1 MSSGAPLNTLPSAT
15 LVATLWPASPAR
27 AARSARRPAVDWTR
41 GVLLVVLGCFL
52 LTLASKVQVPLYPV
66 PMTLQTL
73 AVLVIGAA
81 YGWRLAGATLLA
93 YVAQGVAGL
102 PVFAGPVAG
111 PAALL
116 GPTGGFILGFV
127 AAAVF
132 VGWFAER
139 GWDRPLLRL
148 AALMTAGHLIVFAFG
163 LAWLATFAGPARA
176 WTLGAE
182 PFLLATLLK
191 TALAVAAM
199 QAGWTL
205 IRR

>member
-15 LVATLWPASPAR
+15 LVATLWPASPSR
-27 AARSARRPAVDWTR
+27 RRSARRPAVDWTR
-41 GVLLVVLGCFL
+41 GVLLVVLGSFL
-52 LTLASKVQVPLYPV
+52 LTVASKVQVPLYPV

-93 YVAQGVAGL
+93 YVAQGAAGL

-111 PAALL
+111 PAVLM

-148 AALMTAGHLIVFAFG
+148 AVLMTVGHLIVFAAG
-163 LAWLATFAGPARA
+163 LAWLAHAVGPARA

-191 TALAVAAM
+191 TGLAVAAM

>member
-1 MSSGAPLNTLPSAT
+1 MSSGTPLNPMPSST
-15 LVATLWPASPAR
+15 LVGTLWPVK
-27 AARSARRPAVDWTR
+27 SATGRKADRRTIDWTR
-41 GVLLVVLGCFL
+41 SILLVVLGCFV
-52 LTLASKVQVPLYPV
+52 LTLSAKIQVPLYPV

-73 AVLVIGAA
+73 AVLVLGAA
-81 YGWRLAGATLLA
+81 YGWRLAGATLVA
-93 YVAQGVAGL
+93 YVAQGAAGL

-111 PAALL
+111 PAALM

-127 AAAVF
+127 AAAIF

-139 GWDRPLLRL
+139 GWDRPLARL
-148 AALMTAGHLIVFAFG
+148 TVLMTLGHLIVFAFG
-163 LAWLATFAGPARA
+163 LAWLSTFAGPARA
-176 WTLGAE
+176 WMLGAQ

>member
-1 MSSGAPLNTLPSAT
+1 MSSGAPLNTMPSST
-15 LVATLWPASPAR
+15 LVGTLWPVKSGYGRRTDRR
-27 AARSARRPAVDWTR
+27 ATDWTR
-41 GVLLVVLGCFL
+41 SVLLVVLGSVV
-52 LTLASKVQVPLYPV
+52 LALAAKIQVPLYPV

-73 AVLVIGAA
+73 AVLVIGAS
-81 YGWRLAGATLLA
+81 YGWRLAGATLVA
-93 YVAQGVAGL
+93 YVAQGAAGL
-102 PVFAGPVAG
+102 PVFAGALAG
-111 PAALL
+111 PAALM
-116 GPTGGFILGFV
+116 GPTGGFLLGFV

-139 GWDRPLLRL
+139 GWDRPLARL
-148 AALMTAGHLIVFAFG
+148 VVLMTLGHLVIFAFG
-163 LAWLATFAGPARA
+163 LAWLSTFAGPTHA
-176 WTLGAE
+176 WILGAQ